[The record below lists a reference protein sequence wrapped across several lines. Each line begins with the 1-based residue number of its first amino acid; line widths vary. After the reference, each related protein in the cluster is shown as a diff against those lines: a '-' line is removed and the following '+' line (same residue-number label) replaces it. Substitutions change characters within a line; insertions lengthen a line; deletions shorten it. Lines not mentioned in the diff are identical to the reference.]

1 MCIFETIVISGQR
14 FFEAVNLEL
23 IEVYNKRID
32 SGELVPDTDQLKTL
46 QALQDLTTILNVY
59 QPKNSW
65 SFFNIFHKK
74 KSKPKGIYI
83 YGGVGRGKSMLMD
96 LFFES
101 SKIEKKQRVHFHE
114 FMQKIHEEL
123 HEARKKNVTE
133 AIRPVAEKIISQVNL
148 LCFDEMQITDIT
160 DAMIV
165 GRLFEFFLDAGIIIV
180 STSNRHPDELYKNG
194 LNRALFLPFIKMLK
208 QELYILNLDSTTDH
222 RQKTLANNTCFF
234 YPLNEQTFN
243 RIDNLWRQLSKD
255 NSSPLILRNKKRDI
269 KIPHH
274 NNGIA
279 RVTFDDL
286 CAKPLGPS
294 DYLLVAETF
303 DLLMITNV
311 PKLGPENSNEAKRFV
326 TLIDTLYEKQIKII
340 ISSETKPE
348 ELYQD
353 GIGSFEF
360 IRTASRLKEMQ
371 SENWGS

>member
-194 LNRALFLPFIKMLK
+194 LNRALFLPFIKML
-208 QELYILNLDSTTDH
+208 
-222 RQKTLANNTCFF
+222 
-234 YPLNEQTFN
+234 
-243 RIDNLWRQLSKD
+243 
-255 NSSPLILRNKKRDI
+255 
-269 KIPHH
+269 
-274 NNGIA
+274 
-279 RVTFDDL
+279 
-286 CAKPLGPS
+286 
-294 DYLLVAETF
+294 
-303 DLLMITNV
+303 
-311 PKLGPENSNEAKRFV
+311 
-326 TLIDTLYEKQIKII
+326 
-340 ISSETKPE
+340 
-348 ELYQD
+348 
-353 GIGSFEF
+353 
-360 IRTASRLKEMQ
+360 
-371 SENWGS
+371 

>member
-1 MCIFETIVISGQR
+1 
-14 FFEAVNLEL
+14 
-23 IEVYNKRID
+23 
-32 SGELVPDTDQLKTL
+32 
-46 QALQDLTTILNVY
+46 
-59 QPKNSW
+59 
-65 SFFNIFHKK
+65 
-74 KSKPKGIYI
+74 
-83 YGGVGRGKSMLMD
+83 MLMD

-234 YPLNEQTFN
+234 YPLNE
-243 RIDNLWRQLSKD
+243 LS
-255 NSSPLILRNKKRDI
+255 LIHI
-269 KIPHH
+269 
-274 NNGIA
+274 
-279 RVTFDDL
+279 
-286 CAKPLGPS
+286 
-294 DYLLVAETF
+294 
-303 DLLMITNV
+303 
-311 PKLGPENSNEAKRFV
+311 
-326 TLIDTLYEKQIKII
+326 
-340 ISSETKPE
+340 
-348 ELYQD
+348 
-353 GIGSFEF
+353 
-360 IRTASRLKEMQ
+360 
-371 SENWGS
+371 